1 MTNSRR
7 KFLKTTIKTSSFVAG
22 GLVLAGCGSEISKS
36 AQNKNQKKEI
46 LYNGNTP
53 YWKEYYANAK

>member
-1 MTNSRR
+1 MTDSRR
-7 KFLKTTIKTSSFVAG
+7 KFLKSTLKTSSLAAG
-22 GLVLAGCGSEISKS
+22 GLALVGCGSQSKP
-36 AQNKNQKKEI
+36 AQKQTKKSEI